1 MFTVK
6 SITKFLIRYFMVFRH
21 LPITAAIDEPLS
33 QPFPPLPRPGANQAP
48 LHSPEAVAEGDL
60 LAALDKKQ
68 SRRLSQLR
76 LSSLRLSLLRL
87 SLLRR
92 S

>member
-1 MFTVK
+1 
-6 SITKFLIRYFMVFRH
+6 MVFRH

-60 LAALDKKQ
+60 VAALEMNGKVLGYPN
-68 SRRLSQLR
+68 SGYPNVGYPN
-76 LSSLRLSLLRL
+76 LSSL
-87 SLLRR
+87 
-92 S
+92 